1 MLQLDYA
8 YTRHAHRRGAQ
19 PHLTAIMLVGGL
31 HVIIAFG
38 LINALKDVQVAD
50 IPDRIRTDF
59 IPDEPSEAPVTP
71 PPRPTVFRPP
81 PPIVPTLDQVVIVQR
96 PPGPSTAI
104 SEPRPADP
112 PGMTVAPPP
121 PPVTPPRAIVETQT
135 GPTYPVLSRRLREEG
150 TVRLRLTIGTDGS
163 VIAAD
168 IIQSSGH
175 MRLDDAAVDWV
186 LRHWR
191 YEPAMQGTMPLEA
204 TTEAALEFQLR

>member
-1 MLQLDYA
+1 
-8 YTRHAHRRGAQ
+8 
-19 PHLTAIMLVGGL
+19 MLVGGL
-31 HVIIAFG
+31 HVVLAYG
-38 LINALKDVQVAD
+38 LINALTDPDVTEPTITTVTGVTAD
-50 IPDRIRTDF
+50 DPPIDDLP
-59 IPDEPSEAPVTP
+59 PPTP
-71 PPRPTVFRPP
+71 PVLRPP
-81 PPIVPTLDQVVIVQR
+81 EPVARVPQDVIIAPR

-104 SEPRPADP
+104 SEPRLADP
-112 PGMTVAPPP
+112 PGTDVAPPP

-191 YEPAMQGTMPLEA
+191 YEPAMQGTMPQEA

>member
-38 LINALKDVQVAD
+38 LINALGDVEIAD
-50 IPDRIRTDF
+50 IPDITVTGVAATD
-59 IPDEPSEAPVTP
+59 PDQPLPPPPPPPAPRLPEVVPPVLREVVIATP
-71 PPRPTVFRPP
+71 PPTSR
-81 PPIVPTLDQVVIVQR
+81 DVI
-96 PPGPSTAI
+96 T
-104 SEPRPADP
+104 ERPADP
-112 PGMTVAPPP
+112 PGTDVAPPP

-150 TVRLRLTIGTDGS
+150 TVRLRLTVGTDGS